1 MHKLKNFLR
10 SDFSLITLQ
19 SGLKVV
25 SGLVIGK
32 TIAVFFGPA
41 GLALFGQLQNII
53 GSISILCNGSI
64 QTGLIRGVAASMGS
78 TQDRKT
84 VISSAASIVIVIIP
98 CMAVVT
104 FFNKH
109 AIETSISLLNNP
121 YFIVILLLSIPFL
134 AAHLNVSAILNGM
147 RRISEYSFINITTY
161 IVTTLAVL
169 VGSIWFGISG
179 AFIGLILSPIVA
191 GFINVTFLYFRN
203 SLSILGINWSLV
215 SRPEQLKLLRFG
227 LATMMS
233 GLLATTS
240 ALVVRYLII
249 ENFDIT
255 SAGLWEVSH
264 RICMYFNLVVML
276 PVSVHFLP
284 IFTVIS
290 DVILLKNKIQKLVLA
305 VIGLTLSVSI
315 IFFFGFPL
323 IVSLLFSEAFLSAES
338 LLQIAL
344 FGEGFRVLGMIFA
357 TLLFAKGKPFIAV
370 KNEAIFVIF
379 LLCLCVITFDLW
391 GLQAVAFAYLLA
403 SITYGLLSYLS
414 VRKYLK

>member
-121 YFIVILLLSIPFL
+121 YFIVILLLSIP
-134 AAHLNVSAILNGM
+134 
-147 RRISEYSFINITTY
+147 
-161 IVTTLAVL
+161 
-169 VGSIWFGISG
+169 
-179 AFIGLILSPIVA
+179 
-191 GFINVTFLYFRN
+191 
-203 SLSILGINWSLV
+203 
-215 SRPEQLKLLRFG
+215 
-227 LATMMS
+227 
-233 GLLATTS
+233 
-240 ALVVRYLII
+240 
-249 ENFDIT
+249 
-255 SAGLWEVSH
+255 
-264 RICMYFNLVVML
+264 
-276 PVSVHFLP
+276 
-284 IFTVIS
+284 
-290 DVILLKNKIQKLVLA
+290 
-305 VIGLTLSVSI
+305 
-315 IFFFGFPL
+315 
-323 IVSLLFSEAFLSAES
+323 
-338 LLQIAL
+338 
-344 FGEGFRVLGMIFA
+344 
-357 TLLFAKGKPFIAV
+357 
-370 KNEAIFVIF
+370 
-379 LLCLCVITFDLW
+379 
-391 GLQAVAFAYLLA
+391 
-403 SITYGLLSYLS
+403 
-414 VRKYLK
+414 